1 MAKIQRSLYEGAPG
15 ILMDR
20 IHEVNALL
28 ANSQLKTGQTES
40 WKFWKRTSDIM
51 KYAWDYMQNLNWV
64 LKENYALKEENLYLR
79 AALAHKREINMH
91 ISVLTHLKLTGEFDE
106 RVKLV
111 DEIMALGVNDLG
123 GIFRG

>member
-1 MAKIQRSLYEGAPG
+1 MAKLQSSLYEGAPG
-15 ILMDR
+15 MLMDR

-28 ANSQLKTGQTES
+28 ESSKLKTGETEP

-64 LKENYALKEENLYLR
+64 LKENYALKEENLYMR
-79 AALAHKREINMH
+79 AALAHEREINMH

-111 DEIMALGVNDLG
+111 DEIMALGINDMG
-123 GIFRG
+123 SIFRG